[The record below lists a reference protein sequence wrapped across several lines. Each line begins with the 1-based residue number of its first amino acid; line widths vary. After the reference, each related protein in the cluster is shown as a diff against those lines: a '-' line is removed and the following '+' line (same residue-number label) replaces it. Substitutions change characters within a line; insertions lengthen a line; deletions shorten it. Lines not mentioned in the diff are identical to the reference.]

1 MVCWALSSKEEAA
14 FEGTTLRDAGRCETG
29 PRWFSFERPF
39 SAIESCDVNGS
50 MGSIALDARRVAI
63 GHKAPSANVGF
74 PRRRS
79 FCGETTFVVRALEE
93 QGERVAFGRPVRAE
107 RSDVA
112 SAAAKQRSNAALVA
126 PATFH
131 TPPDLRRRLL
141 LDDPRCPN

>member
-63 GHKAPSANVGF
+63 GQGAVRQCRLPAPPELLRRDNVCRAGARGARRTRRFWATGARGKVGRGQRRGKA
-74 PRRRS
+74 
-79 FCGETTFVVRALEE
+79 TL
-93 QGERVAFGRPVRAE
+93 E
-107 RSDVA
+107 RSARGTRDVPH
-112 SAAAKQRSNAALVA
+112 SS
-126 PATFH
+126 
-131 TPPDLRRRLL
+131 
-141 LDDPRCPN
+141 